1 MIADMKI
8 RPTRVLV
15 WLLVATAI
23 VALGFALRPAPLPA
37 DFVAVTRGSLQ
48 VTVDEE
54 GKTRVRDRFLV
65 SAPLAGRVL
74 RIELEPGDPVVANE
88 TVLATFLPSDPML
101 LDSRTRAEAEARVKA
116 ADASAARARVER
128 TRAFAE
134 QEFARSEFERYTELD
149 QNNLIAKDQLEA
161 AELRATTAAESARS
175 AEFAVTAAEFELE
188 VARASLLQAEGDPT
202 ALADGT
208 TIALRSPIEGVV
220 LQRLRESEAIVPAG
234 EPLLEVANPREL
246 EIVSDLLS
254 TDAVRVDVGDKV
266 LIEQWG
272 GDTTLRGRVRRIEPF
287 GFTKVSAL
295 GVEEQRVNVII
306 DLEDDREAWM
316 ALGDGYRVEVRVVV
330 WEEND
335 ILMVPTS
342 SLFRSGDDW
351 SVYVVAGEQAALRI
365 VEVGQRNGFEAQIIS
380 GLTEGDQVIAYPSD
394 DIQDGAEIVER
405 GS

>member
-1 MIADMKI
+1 MKI

-15 WLLVATAI
+15 WLIVAAALVAI
-23 VALGFALRPAPLPA
+23 GLALRPAPVAA
-37 DFVAVTRGSLQ
+37 DFAAVNRGSLQ

-54 GKTRVRDRFLV
+54 GETRVRDRFLV

-74 RIELEPGDPVVANE
+74 RIEHEPGDPVVANE

-116 ADASAARARVER
+116 ADAAVARARVER
-128 TRAFAE
+128 ARAFAE
-134 QEFARSEFERYTELD
+134 QRFARSEFERSTELD
-149 QNNLIAKDQLEA
+149 ENNLIARDRLEA

-175 AEFAVTAAEFELE
+175 AEFTVTAAEFELE
-188 VARASLLQAEGDPT
+188 VARASLLH
-202 ALADGT
+202 ADGNPVAAADGP
-208 TIALRSPIEGVV
+208 TIALRSPIDGVV
-220 LQRLRESEAIVPAG
+220 LRRLHESEAIVAAG
-234 EPLLEVANPREL
+234 EPLLEVADPREL

-254 TDAVRVDVGDKV
+254 TDAVRVDVGDAV

-306 DLEDDREAWM
+306 DLEADRDAWT

-335 ILMVPTS
+335 VLLVPTS

-351 SVYVVAGEQAALRI
+351 TVYVVTGDQAAIRR
-365 VEVGQRNGFEAQIIS
+365 VDVGERNGFEAQILS
-380 GLTEGDQVIAYPSD
+380 GVAEGERVIAYPSD
-394 DIQDGAEIVER
+394 QISDGATIVER